1 MRKVPK
7 ATPASGMM
15 MPWKVFFQ
23 PSWATRAKLLM
34 IVIWLGT
41 MSAARITTKRMPR
54 PGKRSSDSAYAEST
68 PSTILMPAVKKVM
81 ITEFRK

>member
-1 MRKVPK
+1 
-7 ATPASGMM
+7 
-15 MPWKVFFQ
+15 
-23 PSWATRAKLLM
+23 
-34 IVIWLGT
+34 
-41 MSAARITTKRMPR
+41 MPR

>member
-1 MRKVPK
+1 
-7 ATPASGMM
+7 MM

-41 MSAARITTKRMPR
+41 MERREDHHEEEP
-54 PGKRSSDSAYAEST
+54 
-68 PSTILMPAVKKVM
+68 
-81 ITEFRK
+81 